1 MILQAFAFLHA
12 HVVSHD
18 IVASHLAH
26 HITIRMVAKAFT
38 THVSFMD
45 YLLSSLL
52 IEMVFSQAIL
62 VLNARLI
69 GTRCVGLPPLV
80 VLIWYSEHGQIRC
93 NPSP

>member
-1 MILQAFAFLHA
+1 MIQAFLLA

-18 IVASHLAH
+18 LVASHLAH

-38 THVSFMD
+38 THVFSFMD

-62 VLNARLI
+62 MLNARLI
-69 GTRCVGLPPLV
+69 GRRCVGLPPLV
-80 VLIWYSEHGQIRC
+80 LLVWYSEHGQIRD